1 MTSLRPDLPSDDDP
15 ADDTARDRA
24 LETGPIADAF
34 QSGQK
39 TSKKAA
45 QILVDKGLG
54 YVIPS
59 ALQRQNLLVAFAKKR
74 KVVYG
79 KAFDV
84 VRLLSPMNLDNL
96 ADVEAN
102 LTKLVLLEIKSSKK
116 QLAPDFSGFFFALT
130 AGEVLIAQSLK
141 SQFRFVLV
149 NTTTGDSLELTLA
162 EIFGRARG
170 IYPTWSISF

>member
-1 MTSLRPDLPSDDDP
+1 MSLPPDLPNDDESADDIEPDP
-15 ADDTARDRA
+15 A
-24 LETGPIADAF
+24 LEAGSVPESF

-45 QILVDKGLG
+45 QLLVDKGLG

-84 VRLLSPMNLDNL
+84 VRLLSPMNLDDPS
-96 ADVEAN
+96 DVEAN
-102 LTKLVLLEIKSSKK
+102 LSKLVLLEIKSSKK

-130 AGEVLIAQSLK
+130 AGEVLVAQSLK